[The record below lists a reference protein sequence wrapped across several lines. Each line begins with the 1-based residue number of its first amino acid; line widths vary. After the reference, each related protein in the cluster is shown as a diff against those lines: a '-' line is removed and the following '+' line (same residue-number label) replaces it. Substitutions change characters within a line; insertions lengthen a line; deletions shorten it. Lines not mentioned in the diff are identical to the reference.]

1 MGVVATVVVVVAAA
15 VCVCVCVAMPSLID
29 RAREATRDRATHS
42 NDCARSAAG
51 RVVAAAVVVA
61 CVAVARVYVR
71 ARVCVFSVSH
81 FL

>member
-1 MGVVATVVVVVAAA
+1 MGVVATVVVAVVAAA
-15 VCVCVCVAMPSLID
+15 WVCVLPCPSLID

>member
-1 MGVVATVVVVVAAA
+1 MGVVATVVVVVVAA
-15 VCVCVCVAMPSLID
+15 VCVCVLPCPSLID

-81 FL
+81 FF